1 MFGDNNQDDQ
11 AQNGTA
17 SNPPAVVPDHSVIGK
32 PFTMDN
38 TPPQDATAAPAE
50 PTSAPVPDIAP
61 ASDPTPDTPAI
72 DEPPATSAPSD
83 PEPVVAGDTGG
94 TGDDLITIKQQ
105 ALQQLQPLVS
115 HLEQSPE
122 EKFKTTM
129 MMLQASDDQ
138 SLVKTAYD
146 TAQQIKDEKE
156 RAQALL
162 DIINEINYFTNQKEN

>member
-1 MFGDNNQDDQ
+1 MFGDNNQNDQ
-11 AQNGTA
+11 AQGAAA
-17 SNPPAVVPDHSVIGK
+17 SPAVVPDHSVIGQ

-38 TPPQDATAAPAE
+38 TPQPDASAAPAE
-50 PTSAPVPDIAP
+50 PTSAPVPDIVPAALAAQDAP
-61 ASDPTPDTPAI
+61 ATDQPA
-72 DEPPATSAPSD
+72 
-83 PEPVVAGDTGG
+83 EPVPAAEPDSADEDGG
-94 TGDDLITIKQQ
+94 TSDDLIGIKQQ

-115 HLEQSPE
+115 HLDQTPE

-146 TAQQIKDEKE
+146 TAQQIKDEKQ

>member
-1 MFGDNNQDDQ
+1 MFGDNNQNDQ
-11 AQNGTA
+11 AQSA
-17 SNPPAVVPDHSVIGK
+17 APANPPTADDHAVIGT
-32 PFTMDN
+32 PFTMDSS
-38 TPPQDATAAPAE
+38 PPQDTTAAPAE
-50 PTSAPVPDIAP
+50 PTSAPVPDISTAAPDEPAAP
-61 ASDPTPDTPAI
+61 AA
-72 DEPPATSAPSD
+72 DEPSPSAAPSD
-83 PEPVVAGDTGG
+83 PEPVAPDSGG
-94 TGDDLITIKQQ
+94 TSDDLINIKQQ

-115 HLEQSPE
+115 HLEQTPE

-146 TAQQIKDEKE
+146 TAQQIKDEKQ